1 MTLLTSDAK
10 IQYNGD
16 GVQTV
21 FPIAFPFFDATHI
34 QAVRREASGVETV
47 LTQGSDYTV
56 SGGGGG
62 TGTLTATAAPESGV
76 TLTIRRVVP
85 LTQDTDYPEGGAFPA
100 SSHENALDRLTMMT
114 QQLDEA
120 GGRALKFPV
129 TDIESLSGEMPSSV
143 ERAGRILG
151 FDTSGNPASS
161 AATLASIEAAVAGVQ
176 ANGTGFRDYQ
186 FFGDAAA
193 TAFVMTGVEVVT
205 KLQCLVS
212 IDGLMQSVAN
222 FSTAIAGG
230 NTTLT
235 FTTAP
240 PNGAEINVLVAA
252 IDVATLEST
261 VAPTTLGTSLV
272 QAATATAMRTLLG
285 FTAFGDSL
293 ATAADAAAAQA
304 LLQGWA
310 TGDVKLTL
318 ATAAPPGWVPMDD
331 GTIGNATS
339 GASNRANA
347 DTEDL
352 FTLIHDSIADAWAPV
367 SGGRTTAAADFAAN
381 KTIALPKAL
390 GRSLAL
396 AGAGAGLTVRALGET
411 LGEETHTL
419 TPAESAALTY
429 SVNVNNAAGG
439 QVNPSTRYH
448 GNDGVTGQYSGTAT
462 ANIMASDAVV
472 DNAGDGPHNNMQPS
486 SFLNAMV
493 KL

>member
-1 MTLLTSDAK
+1 MTVSNTEARWEYL
-10 IQYNGD
+10 GD
-16 GVQTV
+16 GVTTPWTYNNLI
-21 FPIAFPFFDATHI
+21 F
-34 QAVRREASGVETV
+34 EASDLKVYLDGVLQTAGFTVSNVGINTGGNVTFAVAPAAGVEITIV
-47 LTQGSDYTV
+47 RDVPDTQPTK
-56 SGGGGG
+56 
-62 TGTLTATAAPESGV
+62 
-76 TLTIRRVVP
+76 
-85 LTQDTDYPEGGAFPA
+85 YPEGGSFPSESVMRA
-100 SSHENALDRLTMMT
+100 HDRRTVNSQQNAARIARSVRQPDTDQGDIGPLPVKADRLDRI
-114 QQLDEA
+114 
-120 GGRALKFPV
+120 F
-129 TDIESLSGEMPSSV
+129 
-143 ERAGRILG
+143 G
-151 FDTSGNPASS
+151 FDPNGDPKVS
-161 AATLASIEAAVAGVQ
+161 AATLASIEAAVAGIQ

-186 FFGDAAA
+186 FFGDGAA
-193 TAFVMTGVEVVT
+193 TAFVMVGVEVVT

-230 NTTLT
+230 DTTLT

-252 IDVATLEST
+252 IDIATLEST

-272 QAATATAMRTLLG
+272 QAATAAAMRTLLG

-304 LLQGWA
+304 LLQGWK
-310 TGDVKLTL
+310 TGNVKLHLGTV
-318 ATAAPPGWVPMDD
+318 AEPGWVMMDD
-331 GTIGNATS
+331 GTIGNAAS

-352 FTLIHDSIADAWAPV
+352 FTLMWDSMADAWAPV

-396 AGAGAGLTVRALGET
+396 AGSGAGLTVRALGET
-411 LGEETHTL
+411 LGEETHVL
-419 TPAESAALTY
+419 TAAESAALTY
-429 SVNVNNAAGG
+429 TVNVHATTGG
-439 QVNPSTRYH
+439 TNSPSGNYH
-448 GNDGVTGQYSGTAT
+448 GNDGATGQYNGGFTGS
-462 ANIMASDAVV
+462 MASDAVT
-472 DNAGDGPHNNMQPS
+472 DNAGDGAHNNMQPS